1 MCMTTKL
8 TAEKWAGNRELAMMF
23 HRRGYGFLKDCDL
36 PELAKID
43 RLFPCL
49 VRCGGCRFTCAV
61 QDVSHLVGIIEASG
75 QEHVRD
81 IAMLMNPP
89 PPKPGPYGT
98 WEQAETEARSLNRA
112 VEAGQC
118 DPEAAAQAS
127 RHAAEVAANPTCPV
141 DDEKCDG
148 CAGVRAP
155 CGDAAPATSI
165 AEECAKVVK
174 AAPVILPHVPK
185 PTPPY
190 CAFMGGNGPTGHGD
204 ICHSDADPGL

>member
-1 MCMTTKL
+1 MCTTNGFSAKAW
-8 TAEKWAGNRELAMMF
+8 TGNRKLAMIF
-23 HRRGYGFLKDCDL
+23 HRRGDGFLKDCDL
-36 PELAKID
+36 PELTKID

-75 QEHVRD
+75 KEYVRD

-118 DPEAAAQAS
+118 DPEAAAQAITHS
-127 RHAAEVAANPTCPV
+127 TAAAAAR
-141 DDEKCDG
+141 CD
-148 CAGVRAP
+148 
-155 CGDAAPATSI
+155 
-165 AEECAKVVK
+165 
-174 AAPVILPHVPK
+174 
-185 PTPPY
+185 
-190 CAFMGGNGPTGHGD
+190 NPTGHGD
-204 ICHSDADPGL
+204 ICYSDADPGL